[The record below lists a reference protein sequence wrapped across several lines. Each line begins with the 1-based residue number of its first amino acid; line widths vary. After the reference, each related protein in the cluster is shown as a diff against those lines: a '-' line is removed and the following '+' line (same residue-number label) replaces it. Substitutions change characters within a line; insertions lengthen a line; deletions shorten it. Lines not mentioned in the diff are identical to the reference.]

1 MSGSGSVRQDF
12 KQVLELTKRK
22 VESDDLYREY
32 LVLEQVPP
40 VPGQP
45 HKQHSAMVMQGLC
58 QQVRGYWNNFFLQI
72 WENLD
77 LNFKLKIS
85 KLSWNSVALV
95 NDVTSALVIKELSLC
110 NLFKAIEIS

>member
-1 MSGSGSVRQDF
+1 MSGSGSVRQYF

-40 VPGQP
+40 APGQP
-45 HKQHSAMVMQGLC
+45 HKQHSAMVKQGLC
-58 QQVRGYWNNFFLQI
+58 QQVQVTGSIFVLPI
-72 WENLD
+72 WDHLD
-77 LNFKLKIS
+77 LKFRLKIC

-95 NDVTSALVIKELSLC
+95 YGVMSAMLLALVIKEFS
-110 NLFKAIEIS
+110 SVS